1 MLSQYFMSLKLKWIT
16 VIVCGMNVTLFTGD
30 VTHNTGVTLRCA
42 SKRRFKHFSQET
54 NGLQGDVA
62 I

>member
-1 MLSQYFMSLKLKWIT
+1 MKNEKM
-16 VIVCGMNVTLFTGD
+16 TLHNKVDEIAFD

-42 SKRRFKHFSQET
+42 SKRRFQHFSQAT
-54 NGLQGDVA
+54 AKGLQGDVA